1 MGQTAEKKFKKNKMN
16 KLIKLRKYIKIYKLD
31 GYLVPKNDEYFNEY
45 VSQSNERLKFIS
57 NFSGSAGFAIIL
69 KNKNYLFVDGRY
81 TIQAKIQSGRNFT
94 INTMPQKLP
103 KDVLKTKKKLKIG
116 FDPKLHNARQ
126 INFLFNIKNIIL
138 KPINENL
145 IDIIW
150 SNRPKDLIK
159 PFFSLSKKDSG
170 QSAKEK
176 IIKVKNDLIKN
187 KADYLL
193 VTAPENVAWILNI
206 RGCDSAFS
214 PIPNARLLIS
224 SSGDIDLFSQIKKVT
239 KIKKIFSK
247 KVKFHDEDKIEKK
260 LRSLWKNN
268 IWLDSLS
275 CSFLYKNLLIKK
287 NKIIEK
293 IDPIY
298 SLKSIKNHTEIKNMK
313 KSHMIDGIALTKF
326 LFWLKKNFRRKKITE
341 ISAQEKLENFRKMN
355 KTYKFPSFSTISGSG
370 PNSAIIHYKAS
381 PKSNRTLKKGDLYLI
396 DSGGQYSFGTTDV
409 TRTISLDNESNF
421 IKEIYTRVLKG
432 HIAVSNH
439 KYKKNSKGSD
449 VDKDAR
455 KYLKKIKLDYPHGTG
470 HGVGYFLNVHEG
482 PQSFSKNNKVN
493 LIPGMIIS
501 NEPGYYKEGHFGIRI
516 ENLIYIKK
524 NKFEELT
531 LAPIDKNL
539 IKKNMLNKKEIDWLN
554 KYHVKV
560 KKNLFK
566 FMNRDEKAN
575 LIDACSPV

>member
-1 MGQTAEKKFKKNKMN
+1 MN
-16 KLIKLRKYIKIYKLD
+16 NIKKLRKFFRSFMIN

-45 VSQSNERLKFIS
+45 VNQSSDRLKFIS

-81 TIQAKIQSGRNFT
+81 TIQARIQSGKNFT
-94 INTMPQKLP
+94 IITIPQKFP

-116 FDPKLHNARQ
+116 FDPKLHSEKQ
-126 INFLFNIKNIIL
+126 INFLFNIKNIII
-138 KPINENL
+138 KPINGNL
-145 IDIIW
+145 IDIVW
-150 SNRPKDLIK
+150 SKKPKDLIK
-159 PFFSLSKKDSG
+159 PFFSLSKKDAG
-170 QSAKEK
+170 QSSQEK
-176 IIKVKNDLIKN
+176 IAKVKNVLLKN

-206 RGCDSAFS
+206 RGYDSAFS
-214 PIPNARLLIS
+214 PIPNARLLINS
-224 SSGDIDLFSQIKKVT
+224 KGDIDLFSQLKKVT

-247 KVKFHDEDKIEKK
+247 KIEFHDEDKIEKK
-260 LRSLWKNN
+260 LRNLWKNN

-275 CSFLYKNLLIKK
+275 CSIHYKNLLRKR
-287 NKIIEK
+287 NRIIEK

-298 SLKSIKNHTEIKNMK
+298 FYKSIKNPTEIKNMK
-313 KSHMIDGIALTKF
+313 KSHMIDGVALTKF
-326 LFWLKKNFRRKKITE
+326 LFWLKKNFRKKKITE
-341 ISAQEKLENFRKMN
+341 ISAQKKLEGFRKMN
-355 KTYKFPSFSTISGSG
+355 KTYKFPSFSTISGTG

-381 PKSNRTLKKGDLYLI
+381 VKSNRTLKRGDLYLV

-409 TRTISLDNESNF
+409 TRTISLDNNSNF
-421 IKEIYTRVLKG
+421 IREVYTRVLKG
-432 HIAVSNH
+432 HIAVSD
-439 KYKKNSKGSD
+439 YKIRKNSKGSD
-449 VDKDAR
+449 IDRNAR
-455 KYLKKIKLDYPHGTG
+455 KPLKKVRLDYPHGTG

-493 LIPGMIIS
+493 LKPGMIIS

-531 LAPIDKNL
+531 MAPIEKNL
-539 IKKNMLNKKEIDWLN
+539 IKKKMLNKKEIGWLN
-554 KYHVKV
+554 KYHAKV
-560 KKNLFK
+560 KKNLFR
-566 FMNRDEKAN
+566 FMNLEEKAN